1 MNRILIVIC
10 FFFVTGC
17 SKSRK
22 LPDISHIQVPLQT
35 FRYENDFFSLDTLK
49 LNESLPVLAK
59 KYGTFNDDFLYNI
72 LGTVKADANTDIRS
86 FIQSYRPLYA
96 DVQKTFGNI
105 SQTSATIQNGFRYLH
120 YYFPT
125 YKLPTKFITFIGP
138 INSYAS
144 IITNDAVAIG
154 LQLFLGAD
162 HSLYKTE
169 QAQALYP
176 TFISRKFDRVYIPVS
191 VMNTVIDDIYPNKSL
206 GLPLVAQMVEAGKR
220 LYLLDAVL
228 PTVADTLKIGYTKAQ
243 LADVIDNE
251 RAVWSYFIQAD
262 ILYKSDPELTRD
274 FINDGPYTA
283 ALGTNSPGRIGL
295 FVGWQI
301 VKKWMQKNPSTTMKI
316 LMEKDP
322 NSLFAEAKYK
332 P

>member
-1 MNRILIVIC
+1 MNRFLILIFI
-10 FFFVTGC
+10 FIISGC
-17 SKSRK
+17 GKGRK

-35 FRYENDFFSLDTLK
+35 LRYENDFFSLDTLK
-49 LNESLPVLAK
+49 LDESLPVLSK

-72 LGTVKADANTDIRS
+72 LGTVKTDANTDIRS
-86 FIQSYRPLYA
+86 FIQSYKPLYA
-96 DVQKTFGNI
+96 DVQQIFGHI
-105 SQTSATIQNGFRYLH
+105 DQTSTAIQNGFRYLH

-125 YKLPTKFITFIGP
+125 YKLPSRFITFIGP

-154 LQLFLGAD
+154 LQLFLGVD

-176 TFISRKFDRVYIPVS
+176 AFISRKFDKAYIPVS

-228 PTVADTLKIGYTKAQ
+228 PALADTVKIGYTKAQ
-243 LADVIDNE
+243 LTDVIENE
-251 RAVWSYFIQAD
+251 RTVWSYFVQAD

-283 ALGTNSPGRIGL
+283 ALGNNSPGRIGL

-301 VKKWMQKNPSTTMKI
+301 VKKWMQKNPGITMKG